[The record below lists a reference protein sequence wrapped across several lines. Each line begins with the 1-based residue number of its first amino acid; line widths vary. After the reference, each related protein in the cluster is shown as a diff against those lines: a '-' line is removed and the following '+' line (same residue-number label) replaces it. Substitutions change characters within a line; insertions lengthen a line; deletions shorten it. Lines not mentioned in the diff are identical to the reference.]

1 LDNASNHRDYANDQA
16 PEDQPI
22 KPDTKQLIHKSLLSF
37 TRYFFPAVEKIH
49 SSDNANEAALLARA
63 LCEAAPGGTRNDDGR
78 AYMIA
83 EPGSGVQW
91 TAGEDGEKG
100 TLQITGTVRGG
111 CLSADRLVHIPG
123 GGDYQL
129 EGVGPFESLTEY
141 TLMTRSYRPDHRS
154 SQWQQDRTNKYQ

>member
-1 LDNASNHRDYANDQA
+1 MSGCKRKADRADLQA

-49 SSDNANEAALLARA
+49 SSDTPNEAALLARA

-78 AYMIA
+78 AYMP
-83 EPGSGVQW
+83 ESVQW
-91 TAGEDGEKG
+91 ISTGAGQDEIEKG
-100 TLQITGTVRGG
+100 TLQVTATVRGG

-129 EGVGPFESLTEY
+129 ESV
-141 TLMTRSYRPDHRS
+141 RPCREL
-154 SQWQQDRTNKYQ
+154 RVKG

>member
-1 LDNASNHRDYANDQA
+1 MSGCKRKADRADLQA

-49 SSDNANEAALLARA
+49 SSDTPNEAALLARA

-83 EPGSGVQW
+83 EPGSVQW
-91 TAGEDGEKG
+91 ISTGAGQDEIEKG
-100 TLQITGTVRGG
+100 TLQVTATVRGG

-129 EGVGPFESLTEY
+129 ESV
-141 TLMTRSYRPDHRS
+141 RPCREL
-154 SQWQQDRTNKYQ
+154 RVKG